1 MDAFYA
7 VCPVSLNTH
16 CIDFCIMSSVLLFQ
30 VALVL
35 LFSCAAAYRN
45 DLQPVLNQHDAPEVD
60 CHENPHPMSWHVHIT
75 YMLTSPAQIAAAG
88 LLRTKALTEFA
99 ELLGPHPEC
108 QGTEED
114 RSGRYDNGR
123 LCAIYDHSLNTTLGP
138 FPVGEWS
145 FFVPVHYFS
154 TIVPWFTQNRGD
166 FTLLVHPNSGCEY
179 EDHSIWA
186 QWTGPA
192 WNLDLSIFTPWTQ
205 TESFG
210 QYLGSPENPVCL
222 RQGGICADKTAR
234 AQYSAAAFAPQVV
247 CCAGLACGCEDEG
260 NCYCR

>member
-1 MDAFYA
+1 MRFFLIIATLC
-7 VCPVSLNTH
+7 VCFLSGGLG
-16 CIDFCIMSSVLLFQ
+16 
-30 VALVL
+30 
-35 LFSCAAAYRN
+35 YRD
-45 DLQPVLNQHDAPEVD
+45 DLKPVLNQKHAAEVD
-60 CHENPHPMSWHVHIT
+60 CKNHPTFMSWHVHIT
-75 YMLTSPAQIAAAG
+75 YMLTNPAQIEAAAI
-88 LLRTKALTEFA
+88 LRSKALEEFSD
-99 ELLGPHPEC
+99 LLGPDPKC

-114 RSGRYDNGR
+114 PSGRYDNGR

-145 FFVPVHYFS
+145 FFVPVHYYNRL
-154 TIVPWFTQNRGD
+154 VPWFTQNREN
-166 FTLLVHPNSGCEY
+166 FTLLVHPNTGCEY

-186 QWTGPA
+186 HWTGPA
-192 WNLDLSIFTPWTQ
+192 WNLDMSIFTPWTQ

-222 RQGGICADKTAR
+222 RKGGICADAR
-234 AQYSAAAFAPQVV
+234 LREEYSKEAFAPQVV